1 MSPDLQRLIDLQRLE
16 STIADAKARI
26 ATHPQRLAEADAQLA
41 AANLLLESAKNRLK
55 DNQEAR
61 RTLDKD
67 IALYQGRL
75 SKFRDQQSAV
85 KTNKEY
91 QALGHEIETAQHD
104 LGAVELKVIE
114 RMVEADGIAA
124 DVKQAE
130 SVFAARRKEI
140 EAQKKQMGDELA
152 VVEAALKTATDERAA
167 LLKAIDQRLVSTFE
181 QVARVRKGIA
191 VTTATRDGLC
201 SVCHVRLRP
210 QVFQQ
215 IRQNDSIVQCDS
227 CQRIL
232 YYVPPPPPAEGAI
245 FRLPNPRCS
254 GPRPA
259 VPRPPTSMAARAE
272 IRVLRATA
280 SASSAKTARLSN

>member
-16 STIADAKARI
+16 TQIADARAAI
-26 ATHPQRLAEADAQLA
+26 AAHPQRLADADGQLA
-41 AANLLLESAKNRLK
+41 AATRLLDEARDRLK
-55 DNQEAR
+55 ENQEAR
-61 RTLDKD
+61 RALDKD
-67 IALYQGRL
+67 VALYQGRL
-75 SKFRDQQSAV
+75 TKFRDQQSAV

-114 RMVEADGIAA
+114 RMVEADTIAA

-130 SVFAARRKEI
+130 AVFAARRKDI
-140 EAQKKQMGDELA
+140 DAQKKQMADELA
-152 VVEAALKTATDERAA
+152 AVEASLTSATERRAA
-167 LLKAIDQRLVSTFE
+167 LLAQMEPRLVTTFE

-191 VTTATRDGLC
+191 VTMATRDGLC

-215 IRQNDSIVQCDS
+215 VRTNDAIIQCDS

-232 YYVPPPPPAEGAI
+232 YYVPPPPPVEGAVV
-245 FRLPNPRCS
+245 R
-254 GPRPA
+254 
-259 VPRPPTSMAARAE
+259 
-272 IRVLRATA
+272 
-280 SASSAKTARLSN
+280 